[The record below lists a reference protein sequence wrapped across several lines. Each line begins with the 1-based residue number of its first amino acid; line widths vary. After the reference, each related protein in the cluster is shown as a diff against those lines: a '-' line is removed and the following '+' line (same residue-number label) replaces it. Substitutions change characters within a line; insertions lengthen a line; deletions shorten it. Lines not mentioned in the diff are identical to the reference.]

1 MKKLLILLFL
11 LVNLSASEL
20 QDEIKDFLFDWDRAH
35 NSKNFDLFNSL
46 YSDKVN
52 YYRNQNENKLYIIS
66 DKKKLLNK
74 TKDFNQRS
82 ELIKFE
88 DDILGLK
95 VYYDKHTYYSD
106 KKRTFSSYLIIV
118 KNNDTFN
125 ILEENDYK
133 KDKNIN
139 NQDVSSIENK
149 NTSSVNNS
157 NTIAKEINFSSNE
170 TKSSSVKT
178 NQISEKDVFE
188 NKVKK
193 MCSDTLTLYGFN
205 CPANLFRTA
214 IKNGCDKLY
223 IEKIPQIGELGV
235 NFFDADLYLNEKEC
249 YWFIGELTDR
259 IDKTTAI
266 FVNEHYKYIKVEN
279 LPEGR
284 YSEGD
289 EYFGIVEGNGKDKYS
304 FIGTIP
310 KGNAKGMQVK

>member
-1 MKKLLILLFL
+1 MRKLLILLFL
-11 LVNLSASEL
+11 LINLSASEL

-52 YYRNQNENKLYIIS
+52 YYRNENENKSYIIS
-66 DKKKLLNK
+66 DKKKLLKK
-74 TKDFNQRS
+74 TQDFNQRS

-88 DDILGLK
+88 DDILGIK

-106 KKRTFSSYLIIV
+106 KKRTFSSYLIIA
-118 KNNDTFN
+118 KNNGTFN

-133 KDKNIN
+133 KDTNTN
-139 NQDVSSIENK
+139 NQDASSIENK
-149 NTSSVNNS
+149 KSSSVNNS
-157 NTIAKEINFSSNE
+157 TTITEEKNSSSNE
-170 TKSSSVKT
+170 TKSSATKT
-178 NQISEKDVFE
+178 TQISEKDIFE
-188 NKVKK
+188 NKVKR
-193 MCSDTLTLYGFN
+193 MCSDTLTLYGFD

-223 IEKIPQIGELGV
+223 KENLPPAGEIAIT
-235 NFFDADLYLNEKEC
+235 FFDADPYLNEKEC

-266 FVNEHYKYIKVEN
+266 FVDEHYKYIKVEN
-279 LPEGR
+279 LPDGR

-289 EYFGIVEGNGKDKYS
+289 EYFGIVEGNGKGKYS

-310 KGNAKGMQVK
+310 KGNAKVMQVK